1 MENRAYRLDLRVTYE
16 ERKEAMEL
24 ANRLGLTVSDLVRI
38 LLRLPAGYAEGT
50 EARPVLV
57 IDTTSAFKLARET
70 RWWGHQYNQIAHALN
85 RIAPQFRSIEI
96 EFSLI
101 VPAGALILLS
111 NQMNFFARAS
121 YRSIIRAGKRK
132 GARCTSSR
140 RRRGAAGS
148 ASR

>member
-70 RWWGHQYNQIAHALN
+70 RWWGYQYNQIAHALN
-85 RIAPQFRSIEI
+85 RIALFLRRGMADADDALEQL
-96 EFSLI
+96 LI
-101 VPAGALILLS
+101 VEEKVDKANADIAVLRAEALR
-111 NQMNFFARAS
+111 MAS
-121 YRSIIRAGKRK
+121 MFNVRK
-132 GARCTSSR
+132 
-140 RRRGAAGS
+140 
-148 ASR
+148 

>member
-85 RIAPQFRSIEI
+85 RIALFLRRGMADADDALEQL
-96 EFSLI
+96 LI
-101 VPAGALILLS
+101 VEEKVDKANADIAVLRAEALR
-111 NQMNFFARAS
+111 MAS
-121 YRSIIRAGKRK
+121 MFNVRK
-132 GARCTSSR
+132 
-140 RRRGAAGS
+140 
-148 ASR
+148 

>member
-1 MENRAYRLDLRVTYE
+1 MPPVRAQEV
-16 ERKEAMEL
+16 
-24 ANRLGLTVSDLVRI
+24 VRDESGGI
-38 LLRLPAGYAEGT
+38 AGG
-50 EARPVLV
+50 
-57 IDTTSAFKLARET
+57 S
-70 RWWGHQYNQIAHALN
+70 
-85 RIAPQFRSIEI
+85 PQFRSIEI
-96 EFSLI
+96 EFSFI